1 MAEEVVPLAVYAT
14 AVPDAQGLALHV
26 AAASVPVVQLDVP
39 ETVYPALHVGRHEAP
54 DTRLDGQL
62 PFAPFAGAA
71 LASHGFGRHV
81 AAVSVPRE
89 HELVPET
96 VYPALHVGRHEAP
109 DASAAVQLPFAP
121 FAGAA
126 LASHG
131 FAVHEVLLN
140 VFVVRFSVGMPV

>member
-1 MAEEVVPLAVYAT
+1 VQLPFAPFAGAALASH
-14 AVPDAQGLALHV
+14 GFGRHV
-26 AAASVPVVQLDVP
+26 AAVSVPREHELVP

-54 DTRLDGQL
+54 DASAAVQL